1 MPEKLFLDR
10 EARNYYLNLF
20 KIDDEILKLALPKQ
34 IKKKKLVE
42 KQYELYKGSSYGRL
56 CNSLMEGLTLNLTSK
71 YPEFFTQMI
80 NKLILSQIKLLSKTY
95 ISIMLFTSLISIFLS
110 FIIYLG
116 LFYSFSEISLVKLI
130 LSFFLSIFTGVL
142 IFIIFYYYPFTEV
155 DSMRKRIKE
164 DLPFVIVHM
173 SAVAGSGARPS
184 SVFSLLLK
192 SEEYKG
198 VEGEIKKIVN
208 YINLF
213 GYDLSTA
220 LRTVART
227 TPSDEFR
234 ELLNGM
240 FSTITTGGSLKEYLS
255 VKANEAITQYRLD
268 RKKYVESLATYS
280 EVYIGLLIAAPLLF
294 FVALAIINTLGST
307 VAGLSIQAVAYLG
320 IFILIPGL
328 NIAFYAFMNLVQPK
342 S

>member
-1 MPEKLFLDR
+1 
-10 EARNYYLNLF
+10 
-20 KIDDEILKLALPKQ
+20 
-34 IKKKKLVE
+34 
-42 KQYELYKGSSYGRL
+42 
-56 CNSLMEGLTLNLTSK
+56 
-71 YPEFFTQMI
+71 
-80 NKLILSQIKLLSKTY
+80 
-95 ISIMLFTSLISIFLS
+95 
-110 FIIYLG
+110 
-116 LFYSFSEISLVKLI
+116 
-130 LSFFLSIFTGVL
+130 
-142 IFIIFYYYPFTEV
+142 
-155 DSMRKRIKE
+155 MRKRIKE
-164 DLPFVIVHM
+164 DLPFMIVHM

-240 FSTITTGGSLKEYLS
+240 FSTITTGGSLKEYLN
-255 VKANEAITQYRLD
+255 VKANEAISQYRLD
-268 RKKYVESLATYS
+268 RKRYVESLATYS

-294 FVALAIINTLGST
+294 FVALAIVNTLGST
-307 VAGLSIQAVAYLG
+307 VAGLSIQVVAYLG